1 MKPSMTEKWPDER
14 LEGLLGTVLRW
25 GVVSAALVVAVGATV
40 YLARHGSEQPHY
52 RIFHGEPSDLKTVPG
67 ILGDAFTGRGRGLI
81 QLGLLLLIATP
92 VTRVM
97 LSMGVFAAQRD
108 RRYVLITL
116 VVLAVLL
123 YSLFGPYL

>member
-1 MKPSMTEKWPDER
+1 MSPMTGTWTDER
-14 LEGLLGTVLRW
+14 LERLLGTVLRW
-25 GVVSAALVVAVGATV
+25 GVMSAALVVAAGAAV
-40 YLARHGSEQPHY
+40 YLARHGFELPRYQVF
-52 RIFHGEPSDLKTVPG
+52 RGEPSDLKTVSG

-92 VTRVM
+92 VTRVA
-97 LSMGVFAAQRD
+97 LSIAVFALERD